1 MFKKIQHIHFV
12 GIGGAGMSGIAEV
25 LLTLGYKVSGSDLKE
40 TSVTQRLKKLG
51 AQIAIGHEA
60 SNIEGSQVVVTS
72 TAVAAVNPEVLAARE
87 RNIPVI
93 PRIEMLA
100 EIARLKYTIA
110 VAGTHGKT
118 TTTSMVAEVLQAGGL
133 DPTVIVGGRLKRLDS
148 GAKLG
153 KGDFLVA
160 EADES
165 DGSFLKLS
173 PALAI
178 ITNIDNDH
186 LDYWGSFDRI
196 CDGFVQYAGRVPFYG
211 CVIACLDDLHVRNQL
226 PRLTRRVVTYG
237 IETAAQVRASNVQMN
252 AEGTSFDVAVEGKR
266 LGTLRMQ
273 VPGRHNVLNA
283 LAATVA
289 GLELGISFAQIAEGL
304 AAFEGVGRRMELK
317 GEKDGVRIIDDYG
330 HHPTEI
336 RATLS
341 ALRDRYPDNRL
352 VVLFQPHRFTRTQSL
367 WNEFSQSFDHADQ
380 VYILDIYPAGEAP
393 IPGVSSDLILEPL
406 KKNHKA
412 AFALPAPV
420 DPAKLSQELRAGD
433 IVLTLGAGDVW
444 KVGEQLLETNVP
456 R

>member
-1 MFKKIQHIHFV
+1 
-12 GIGGAGMSGIAEV
+12 
-25 LLTLGYKVSGSDLKE
+25 
-40 TSVTQRLKKLG
+40 
-51 AQIAIGHEA
+51 
-60 SNIEGSQVVVTS
+60 
-72 TAVAAVNPEVLAARE
+72 
-87 RNIPVI
+87 
-93 PRIEMLA
+93 
-100 EIARLKYTIA
+100 
-110 VAGTHGKT
+110 
-118 TTTSMVAEVLQAGGL
+118 
-133 DPTVIVGGRLKRLDS
+133 LKRLDS

-153 KGDFLVA
+153 HGDYLVA

-196 CDGFVQYAGRVPFYG
+196 CDAFVQYAGRVPFYG
-211 CVIACLDDLHVRNQL
+211 CVIACLDDLHVRNQI
-226 PRLTRRVVTYG
+226 PRIARRVVTYG
-237 IETAAQVRASNVQMN
+237 LETAAQVRASNVQVN
-252 AEGTSFDVAVEGKR
+252 ADGTAFDVAAEGKR
-266 LGTLRMQ
+266 LGTIRMQ

-304 AAFEGVGRRMELK
+304 AAFEGVGRRLELK
-317 GEKDGVRIIDDYG
+317 GEKDGVRVIDDYG
-330 HHPTEI
+330 HHPTEV

-341 ALRDRYPDNRL
+341 ALRERYPDNRL

-367 WNEFSQSFDHADQ
+367 WKEFSQCFDQADG

-393 IPGVSSDLILEPL
+393 IPGVASELILEPL

-412 AFALPAPV
+412 AFALPNPV
-420 DPAKLSQELRAGD
+420 NMNELRRDLRSGD
-433 IVLTLGAGDVW
+433 VVVTLGAGDVW
-444 KVGEQLLETNVP
+444 KLGEQLLETNVL

>member
-25 LLTLGYKVSGSDLKE
+25 LLNLGYKVSGSDLKA
-40 TSVTQRLKKLG
+40 THVTERLGKLG
-51 AQIAIGHEA
+51 ARIAIGHKA
-60 SNIEGSQVVVTS
+60 ANIESAQVVVTS
-72 TAVAAVNPEVLAARE
+72 TAVAPVNPEVLAARE

-153 KGDFLVA
+153 KGDYLVA

-196 CDGFVQYAGRVPFYG
+196 CDAFVQYAGRVPFYG

-226 PRLTRRVVTYG
+226 PRLARRVVTYG
-237 IETAAQVRASNVQMN
+237 LETAAQVRASNVQVN
-252 AEGTSFDVAVEGKR
+252 AEGTTFEVAVEGKR
-266 LGTLRMQ
+266 LGTLKMQ

-317 GEKDGVRIIDDYG
+317 GEKDGIRVVDDYG

-341 ALRDRYPDNRL
+341 ALRERYPDNRL
-352 VVLFQPHRFTRTQSL
+352 LVLFQPHRFTRTQSL
-367 WNEFSQSFDHADQ
+367 WKEFSQCFDQADG

-393 IPGVSSDLILEPL
+393 IPGVTSELILEPL

-420 DPAKLSQELRAGD
+420 DLTKLSQDLRAGD
-433 IVLTLGAGDVW
+433 VVVTLGAGDVW